1 MPDMSRPVQRQRRQ
15 VEYATKADVGILA
28 AEVHGFRE
36 ATAAEIRGLR
46 ESTKADVEVLAAE
59 IRGLREATEAQI
71 QGFREA
77 TEAQIQGFREAIE
90 AQIQGF
96 REAIEAQI
104 QGFREATEVRL
115 DAQDQ
120 AQVRMERTLERI
132 DQRFDDQDA
141 RHRVSVRWIV
151 GAVLAM
157 GGLILTA
164 LSFGQPGG
172 G

>member
-1 MPDMSRPVQRQRRQ
+1 MPNMGRPVQQRRQ
-15 VEYATKADVGILA
+15 VEYATKADVDILA

-71 QGFREA
+71 QGSREA
-77 TEAQIQGFREAIE
+77 TEAQIQGFREATE
-90 AQIQGF
+90 ARQN
-96 REAIEAQI
+96 
-104 QGFREATEVRL
+104 
-115 DAQDQ
+115 AQDQ
-120 AQVRMERTLERI
+120 TLARIERTLERM

-141 RHRVSVRWIV
+141 RHRATVRWIV

-157 GGLILTA
+157 GGLVLAA
-164 LSFGQPGG
+164 LRFGQPGVG
-172 G
+172 

>member
-1 MPDMSRPVQRQRRQ
+1 
-15 VEYATKADVGILA
+15 
-28 AEVHGFRE
+28 
-36 ATAAEIRGLR
+36 
-46 ESTKADVEVLAAE
+46 
-59 IRGLREATEAQI
+59 
-71 QGFREA
+71 
-77 TEAQIQGFREAIE
+77 
-90 AQIQGF
+90 
-96 REAIEAQI
+96 
-104 QGFREATEVRL
+104 
-115 DAQDQ
+115 
-120 AQVRMERTLERI
+120 MERTLERI